1 MPPPSDRYVE
11 VARQFREAA
20 GGESLSCTPAT
31 PEHISAAQQALGCQ
45 FPDSY
50 VWFQLEFGDVANSPL
65 DIYSVRPIE
74 PPNQNIVAINLEE
87 RREAHP
93 ALPVHLIA
101 FSDSGGGDF
110 VCFDTSA
117 MKDSETPIVWWD
129 HEGDEDQVPEAAAAS
144 FLDWIEAELRERAEE
159 EPHSLLEHM
168 GPMYQSWLSEWLK
181 KR

>member
-1 MPPPSDRYVE
+1 MPPPSDRYVD

-31 PEHISAAQQALGCQ
+31 PEHLTAAQQALGCR

-50 VWFQLEFGDVANSPL
+50 VWFQLEFGEVANSSF
-65 DIYSVRPIE
+65 DIYSVRPSS
-74 PPNQNIVAINLEE
+74 
-87 RREAHP
+87 RRTRTSSPSTSRSGVRRIPRFP
-93 ALPVHLIA
+93 AHLIA
-101 FSDSGGGDF
+101 FSDNGGGDF

-117 MKDSETPIVWWD
+117 MKDGETPIVWWD
-129 HEGDEDQVPEAAAAS
+129 HEGDEDQVPEPAAAS

-159 EPHSLLEHM
+159 EPHSLLENM

-181 KR
+181 KK